1 MSHCDLIKDI
11 GFKKMLNNIEQ
22 LNMSNDKK
30 TTLRELILKDMSE
43 IVCQLNEILYKRQLK
58 YAKVHKINTSK
69 VSIWSQITGKLHKI
83 TIDHD
88 RIIEQTNKKYRY
100 QDDPNVK
107 LK

>member
-43 IVCQLNEILYKRQLK
+43 IVC
-58 YAKVHKINTSK
+58 
-69 VSIWSQITGKLHKI
+69 
-83 TIDHD
+83 
-88 RIIEQTNKKYRY
+88 
-100 QDDPNVK
+100 
-107 LK
+107 